1 MEELG
6 KGRSAVSKVVGRRFF
21 VVTNLLTAAEFASS
35 NAEQIVEIG
44 KTVRTV
50 KDRVFPQGAGVLQ
63 VVVQHFLVRDQRD
76 TLNSLGAEAHGD
88 ASLARKGFESG
99 HVVFVRI
106 AEQELID
113 GTGAGRNLGSQALQ
127 RRQ

>member
-1 MEELG
+1 VEELG
-6 KGRSAVSKVVGRRFF
+6 KGRSAVSKVVGRRLF
-21 VVTNLLTAAEFASS
+21 VVTNLLTAEFASKIQKRLASS

-88 ASLARKGFESG
+88 ASLAR
-99 HVVFVRI
+99 
-106 AEQELID
+106 
-113 GTGAGRNLGSQALQ
+113 
-127 RRQ
+127 